1 MYDIINVPV
10 EEAYQKVK
18 DYEYALLY
26 MISSVNLCR
35 TEELESVD
43 WDECMEAR
51 FFSDKEEMHIFECDG
66 QMMAV
71 EVKDSGEKKDTI
83 VKKYPMNQKF
93 QGVGDKLCV
102 KEYITYDEDGQMQVA
117 LTRLCGIER

>member
-51 FFSDKEEMHIFECDG
+51 FFSDK
-66 QMMAV
+66 
-71 EVKDSGEKKDTI
+71 
-83 VKKYPMNQKF
+83 
-93 QGVGDKLCV
+93 
-102 KEYITYDEDGQMQVA
+102 
-117 LTRLCGIER
+117 